1 MIRIYAIIIVIA
13 LLLTSLGGCYWLYG
27 QWRAAE
33 KEKKSLVELNGKSFK
48 EVSYYQNRL
57 GNEVAKNKTLQL
69 ETKTVKELV
78 KEGQLPILK
87 EFEGLKKN
95 YRNLESLMQASIR
108 MNSQLSLQVQND
120 SSFKYQDEFRHLIG
134 RITHDSTGYIANIT
148 DTTVVPIDIVV
159 YWKRKWF
166 LGKKVYVAE
175 AVSKNKAAKIIGLE
189 TIQIRKR

>member
-1 MIRIYAIIIVIA
+1 MIRIYAIVIVIV
-13 LLLTSLGGCYWLYG
+13 LLLTSLSGCYWLYG

-48 EVSYYQNRL
+48 EVSYYKNKL
-57 GNEVAKNKTLQL
+57 GDEIAKNETIQL
-69 ETKTVKELV
+69 ESKTVKELV

-95 YRNLESLMQASIR
+95 YHNLETLLQASIR

-134 RITHDSTGYIANIT
+134 RITHDSTGYTAHIT
-148 DTTVVPIDIVV
+148 DTTEVPIDIVI

-166 LGKKVYVAE
+166 LGKKSYQAE
-175 AVSKNKAAKIIGLE
+175 AISKNRSAKITGLE
-189 TIQIRKR
+189 TVQIRKR